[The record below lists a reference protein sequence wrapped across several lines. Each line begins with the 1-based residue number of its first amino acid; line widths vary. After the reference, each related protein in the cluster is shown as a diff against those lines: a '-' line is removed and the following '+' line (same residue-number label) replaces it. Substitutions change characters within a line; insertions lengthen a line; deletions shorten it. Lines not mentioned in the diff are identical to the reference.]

1 MSMHQDN
8 TDIQEQGCGALGK
21 IWNRFKRDTEQSTWR
36 GYESRVISV
45 ILQSMGAHT
54 QHEGIQQESKK
65 ALAEISDV
73 YYQVNYE
80 QRDNCAAKVSTAT
93 IEMMKREPSNTK
105 YWCQVL
111 SYLCTSKQVQKHG
124 GNTVVSG
131 IIGILKAHQA
141 DIAIQEAGYQ
151 TLSTI
156 LLNPDGYNPL
166 YARNAYFYTKM
177 EEIPAALP
185 TSEAQRVVQEFLDSP
200 GATSKI
206 IFKGKQLLQQLQ
218 SQKDQRESALK
229 KIQSKR

>member
-1 MSMHQDN
+1 MSRINRRPENAFSNGQ
-8 TDIQEQGCGALGK
+8 QGP
-21 IWNRFKRDTEQSTWR
+21 RQ
-36 GYESRVISV
+36 
-45 ILQSMGAHT
+45 
-54 QHEGIQQESKK
+54 
-65 ALAEISDV
+65 
-73 YYQVNYE
+73 
-80 QRDNCAAKVSTAT
+80 
-93 IEMMKREPSNTK
+93 PSNTK

-156 LLNPDGYNPL
+156 LLKKGGYNPL
-166 YARNAYFYTKM
+166 YAPSDAYKM
-177 EEIPAALP
+177 EQIPAALP

-229 KIQSKR
+229 EIQSKR